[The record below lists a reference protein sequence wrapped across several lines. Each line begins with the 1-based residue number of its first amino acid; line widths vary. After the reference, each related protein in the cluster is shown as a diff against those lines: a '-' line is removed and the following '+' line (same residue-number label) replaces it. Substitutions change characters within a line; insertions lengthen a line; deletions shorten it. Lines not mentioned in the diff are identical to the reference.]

1 MNPHDKAPTSHH
13 NRWIIAGHSL
23 FLAGLILL
31 LLWPFHPLLIAR
43 VYNARGERALNRAR
57 RAADVS
63 SEARLERMVQ
73 AGQLFHS
80 ALTWD
85 PLYARAYGNL
95 ATVYLSWQDTAAAR
109 RLLTRA
115 IAMAPHQSGLRAQ
128 LQQLQGQDAQP
139 TGGNQP

>member
-1 MNPHDKAPTSHH
+1 MKPHDKAPTSHH
-13 NRWIIAGHSL
+13 NRWIILGHSL

-43 VYNARGERALNRAR
+43 FYNFRGERALNRAQ
-57 RAADVS
+57 RATDVS
-63 SEARLERMVQ
+63 SEVRLERMVQ

-109 RLLTRA
+109 RLLARA
-115 IAMAPHQSGLRAQ
+115 VAMAPHQSDLRVRW
-128 LQQLQGQDAQP
+128 QQLQGQDAQP
-139 TGGNQP
+139 AGGNQP

>member
-1 MNPHDKAPTSHH
+1 MNPHDKALTTHS
-13 NRWIIAGHSL
+13 NRWIITGHSL

-43 VYNARGERALNRAR
+43 FYNLRGERVLSRAQ
-57 RAADVS
+57 RAADLS
-63 SEARLERMVQ
+63 SEARLDRIVQ
-73 AGQLFHS
+73 AGHLFHS

-109 RLLTRA
+109 RLLARA
-115 IAMAPHQSGLRAQ
+115 VAMAPHQSDLRVRW
-128 LQQLQGQDAQP
+128 QQLQEQDAQP
-139 TGGNQP
+139 AEGNQP

>member
-1 MNPHDKAPTSHH
+1 MNPHDKASPAHH

-43 VYNARGERALNRAR
+43 GYNLLGERALKRAQ
-57 RAADVS
+57 RADDVS
-63 SEARLERMVQ
+63 SEARLDRMVQ
-73 AGQLFHS
+73 AGRLFHS

-109 RLLTRA
+109 RLLARA
-115 IAMAPHQSGLRAQ
+115 VAMAPNQSHLRARW
-128 LQQLQGQDAQP
+128 QQLEGPDAQP
-139 TGGNQP
+139 AGGNQP